1 VNIVTHSDPVWKH
14 IRADIDWNCK
24 NKNSERIERWG
35 GENKVKA
42 MLRLGSAALTNRRS
56 ATKVE
61 VKVFLPKPALLILNG
76 DSPVCMVDKL

>member
-1 VNIVTHSDPVWKH
+1 V
-14 IRADIDWNCK
+14 
-24 NKNSERIERWG
+24 G

-42 MLRLGSAALTNRRS
+42 MLWLGSAALTNRRS

-61 VKVFLPKPALLILNG
+61 VEVFLPKPALLILNG